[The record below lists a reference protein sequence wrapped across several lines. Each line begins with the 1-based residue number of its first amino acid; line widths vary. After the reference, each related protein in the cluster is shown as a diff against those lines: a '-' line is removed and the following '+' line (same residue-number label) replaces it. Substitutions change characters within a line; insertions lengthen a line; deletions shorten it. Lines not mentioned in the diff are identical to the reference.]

1 MKRNQQQTKVLE
13 KAMEYQGTENPI
25 KRKRNQQETKAL
37 EKVMGYQD
45 KVRLMVLEVLRE
57 ETGRELAAKARFNEE
72 EFDWN
77 EHNTEFRLDYADTP
91 INELL
96 AYAKRFYGLKDLD
109 AVRERRKAHK
119 QQRAAR
125 FAEAS

>member
-1 MKRNQQQTKVLE
+1 MQRNHPQTKALKKVMESQKQENPRKRKLQQQ
-13 KAMEYQGTENPI
+13 QI
-25 KRKRNQQETKAL
+25 KAL
-37 EKVMGYQD
+37 EKVMGYPD

-57 ETGRELAAKARFNEE
+57 ESGRELAAKARFNQE

-77 EHNTEFRLDYADTP
+77 EHNTEFRQDYADTS

-109 AVRERRKAHK
+109 AVRERSKAHK
-119 QQRAAR
+119 KQRTAR

>member
-1 MKRNQQQTKVLE
+1 MKRNQHQTKVLE
-13 KAMEYQGTENPI
+13 KAMEDQGKENTI

-37 EKVMGYQD
+37 EKVIGYQD
-45 KVRLMVLEVLRE
+45 KLRLMVLEVLRE
-57 ETGRELAAKARFNEE
+57 ESGRELAAKARFNQE

-77 EHNTEFRLDYADTP
+77 QHNIEFRQDYADTP

-96 AYAKRFYGLKDLD
+96 AYSKRFYGLKDLD
-109 AVRERRKAHK
+109 TVRERRKAHK